1 MKRRTYKES
10 KSIAGRQLNLMALPG
25 IVHVLIFNYLPMVG
39 LILAFKK
46 FNPNLGI
53 FRSEWVG
60 LANFRFFFMSK
71 DFGMLMRNTLAYAF
85 WFLLVDNFFAILL
98 AVLFYYVR
106 NQKALKY
113 FQTTCILPVFMSM
126 VLISYIVYIFLNP
139 ANGLMTQLITS
150 LGGKK
155 INWYTEAAYWPGI
168 LTIVRIWSNVG
179 YGSLIYYATMVGID
193 ESLFEAA
200 KMDGAGKWKQIVHI
214 IIPEI
219 MSLLCMKLIMG
230 VGYALGGDFGLFY
243 QVPRNVGALYETT
256 DIFNTYVFRALKT
269 GNSMGRTTAVGL
281 FQSLAGT
288 ILLLLVNGIIKKIDD
303 EKSMF

>member
-113 FQTTCILPVFMSM
+113 FQTTCFHVHGAD
-126 VLISYIVYIFLNP
+126 FLYC
-139 ANGLMTQLITS
+139 LYFS
-150 LGGKK
+150 ESGK
-155 INWYTEAAYWPGI
+155 WSDDAAYH
-168 LTIVRIWSNVG
+168 
-179 YGSLIYYATMVGID
+179 
-193 ESLFEAA
+193 LF
-200 KMDGAGKWKQIVHI
+200 
-214 IIPEI
+214 
-219 MSLLCMKLIMG
+219 
-230 VGYALGGDFGLFY
+230 
-243 QVPRNVGALYETT
+243 
-256 DIFNTYVFRALKT
+256 
-269 GNSMGRTTAVGL
+269 GR
-281 FQSLAGT
+281 
-288 ILLLLVNGIIKKIDD
+288 
-303 EKSMF
+303 EKD